1 MSKCLVVGCSFTAGT
16 GLNLEKNDPKLWVN
30 QLCKHIGVD
39 GVENL
44 SHAGVNN
51 DWIFL
56 ETVSELVKKNYDLVL
71 VGWSVIPRFYF
82 NVGLELYHTGANIK
96 NTQVVNTNTKNY
108 NVQYFQNLYKNLL
121 EIYNDHWE
129 ILKLVKYVNT
139 LIEIQ
144 ESRGKQ
150 ILFVNNLLPFPVNY
164 FIKKD
169 IKLPSDL
176 SPFEQN
182 MLSVETRD
190 DQEIFDLYEMIHTH
204 YETYNGIQEAYWLNL
219 YNNFDSMKI
228 DTVSE
233 FDKHP
238 GYASQNLYSD
248 YLIDCCK
255 KRKIK

>member
-108 NVQYFQNLYKNLL
+108 NVQYFQNLFMDLLQMIKQHSCNLKTIIQIFKFRTAMIIGIL
-121 EIYNDHWE
+121 RARNKKEVTCPKQFKKIYFNNNNNNNNNNKDSSS
-129 ILKLVKYVNT
+129 
-139 LIEIQ
+139 LI
-144 ESRGKQ
+144 
-150 ILFVNNLLPFPVNY
+150 
-164 FIKKD
+164 
-169 IKLPSDL
+169 
-176 SPFEQN
+176 
-182 MLSVETRD
+182 
-190 DQEIFDLYEMIHTH
+190 
-204 YETYNGIQEAYWLNL
+204 TY
-219 YNNFDSMKI
+219 
-228 DTVSE
+228 
-233 FDKHP
+233 
-238 GYASQNLYSD
+238 
-248 YLIDCCK
+248 
-255 KRKIK
+255 